1 MNESEKAGLSEQY
14 KAIGNAQGK
23 LRDLKNRAGGSVK
36 ELEKVVKLQTK
47 EQLRKIPHYAN
58 AAVEIHKMDKLL
70 PAALS
75 ASEALL
81 KVAHDKKIVSL
92 SVADAKK
99 ALLVM
104 AKPMQ
109 AVYECCVS
117 VSVAVNRLKDV
128 AQADKPAGMV
138 APVFPVACA
147 TYADSYV
154 KSFNEFKVALA
165 RWSTKVGMDEAQYKG
180 IDGFLRALVSA
191 EGFLRAL
198 KPDAAAS
205 CKELEKL
212 VKLQSKAEMKSSPQF
227 ANALEEF
234 KDLDKSL
241 PAAASAFSAVVK
253 LVSDKQK
260 MLGFDV
266 VDARRA
272 IGNLAKPLHYTDAC
286 CDAAAAAWK
295 KTKDVDRPTG
305 AKPPVFVP
313 KCLDSG
319 KSYEGYIGDF
329 KKHLDAWR

>member
-1 MNESEKAGLSEQY
+1 MNESEKVGLR
-14 KAIGNAQGK
+14 KVCAPIGNAQGA
-23 LRDLKNRAGGSVK
+23 LRNLKSRAGLTVK

-47 EQLRKIPHYAN
+47 QQLRDTPQYAN
-58 AAVEIHKMDKLL
+58 AADEIHKMEKLL
-70 PAALS
+70 PAAII
-75 ASEALL
+75 ASESLL
-81 KVAHDKKIVSL
+81 KAADDKKIAIL

-99 ALLVM
+99 ALQVM

-109 AVYECCVS
+109 AAYECGAS
-117 VSVAVNRLKDV
+117 IRVAVERLKDV
-128 AQADKPAGMV
+128 AKEDKPAGMV
-138 APVFPVACA
+138 APVFPAACV

-154 KSFNEFKVALA
+154 EKFNDFKVALG
-165 RWSTKVGMDEAQYKG
+165 RWSPQVGMDEAQYKG
-180 IDGFLRALVSA
+180 IDGFIRALTSA

-198 KPDAAAS
+198 KTDAAAS

-212 VKLQSKAEMKSSPQF
+212 VKLQSKAELKSSPQF

-260 MLGFDV
+260 MLGFEV

-272 IGNLAKPLHYTDAC
+272 IGNLAKPLNYTDAC

-295 KTKDVDRPTG
+295 KTKGVDRPTG
-305 AKPPVFVP
+305 AKAPVFVP

-329 KKHLDAWR
+329 QKHLDAWR